1 MGDGVLGVRWT
12 RRGLASL
19 NAVTDFIA
27 RDNPLAARKFAAEA
41 IRQTD
46 LLGAHPG
53 IGRPGRVPGTREL
66 VIHKNYIVPYRVKAS
81 GVEIL
86 RVHHA
91 ARLWPGKF

>member
-41 IRQTD
+41 IRKQIYWAYT
-46 LLGAHPG
+46 PG
-53 IGRPGRVPGTREL
+53 SDGPDA
-66 VIHKNYIVPYRVKAS
+66 YRVSAN
-81 GVEIL
+81 
-86 RVHHA
+86 
-91 ARLWPGKF
+91 W